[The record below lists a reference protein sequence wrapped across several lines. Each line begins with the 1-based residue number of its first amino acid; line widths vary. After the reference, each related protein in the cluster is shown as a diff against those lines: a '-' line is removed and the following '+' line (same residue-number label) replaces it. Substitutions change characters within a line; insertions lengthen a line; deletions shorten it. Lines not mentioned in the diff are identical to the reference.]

1 MSRKLCPGLS
11 RSVGPFTFP
20 KKAVRL
26 DHLELEDTLICL
38 PRRLRFSGYP
48 CVSRTQVF
56 SLLDRNIYKKGIY
69 WIILKNKSIFMI
81 LKKNNIPPKQLAQR
95 S

>member
-1 MSRKLCPGLS
+1 MLCPGLS

-26 DHLELEDTLICL
+26 DHLELEDI
-38 PRRLRFSGYP
+38 S
-48 CVSRTQVF
+48 VF
-56 SLLDRNIYKKGIY
+56 LDMLDRNIYKKGIY